1 MLFLC
6 LLHLALERDDV
17 IERHYIAGGG
27 GMTLGVGNNEAH
39 LGAVLVERL
48 GTAYLHVGEGH
59 EPACRH
65 GTTIESVHDATG
77 ERGRERGVITGD
89 LHDIGR
95 CGEVGRVVPSL
106 RRIVEDVVF
115 TIAADER
122 GALGGA
128 QLRAATA
135 AHDLHVDTVL
145 VELHEFVL
153 GYVGGHALLLELVFG
168 DDHDGRVGDE
178 LRNGVALL
186 LLLVAIG
193 LVVVTAG

>member
-1 MLFLC
+1 MFLC

-17 IERHYIAGGG
+17 IERHHIAGGG
-27 GMTLGVGNNEAH
+27 GMTLRVGNDEAH

-48 GTAYLHVGEGH
+48 WTAYLDVGEGH
-59 EPACRH
+59 EPTCGHR
-65 GTTIESVHDATG
+65 TTVELVHDAAG
-77 ERGRERGVITGD
+77 ERGRERGIVTGN
-89 LHDIGR
+89 LHDIRR
-95 CGEVGRVVPSL
+95 CGEVGRVVPGL
-106 RRIVEDVVF
+106 RRIVEDIVF
-115 TIAADER
+115 AIAADER

-186 LLLVAIG
+186 LLLVAVG
-193 LVVVTAG
+193 LVVVTTG